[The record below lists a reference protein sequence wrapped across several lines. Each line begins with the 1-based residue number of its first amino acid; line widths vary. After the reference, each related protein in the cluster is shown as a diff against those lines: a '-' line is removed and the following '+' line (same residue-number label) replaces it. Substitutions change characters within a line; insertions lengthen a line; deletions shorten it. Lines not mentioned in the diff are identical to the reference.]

1 MAQARRSTTRRT
13 PAKRAAAKPAAELAV
28 KRSVVRTFLLYLIS
42 GGLYAFYWFY
52 VTRQAVTK
60 EVGGNDQVGLQ
71 TAGLI
76 VPILN
81 IFIIYWLFRD
91 IDKLH
96 RKAGLSGFPA
106 VWFVVGPL
114 IGAFI
119 PIVNV
124 FVGIVSIVLFGLVV
138 KYLNEYWDKSTNG
151 KATEAK
157 VTGGEIAVAV
167 AGLVITALFLI
178 LGVAAAIFGNKASTE
193 LDKIQE
199 EINNSGYVEQSGDGN
214 VPAQEIYDKV
224 QTGMSKAQVKDVA
237 GGKDGASCTSSSS
250 QYTGTIETCF
260 YNGVSVT
267 FQDDKV
273 TNKTKY

>member
-13 PAKRAAAKPAAELAV
+13 PAKRVAARPAGELAV

-42 GGLYAFYWFY
+42 GGLYGFYWFF

-91 IDKLH
+91 IDQLH
-96 RKAGLSGFPA
+96 RKAGLAGFPA
-106 VWFVVGPL
+106 LWFVLGPL

-119 PIVNV
+119 PVVNI

-138 KYLNEYWDKSTNG
+138 KYLNEYWDKSTKG

-157 VTGGEIAVAV
+157 VTGGEIAVTV
-167 AGLVITALFLI
+167 AGLVVAVVSAIMVLA
-178 LGVAAAIFGNKASTE
+178 LGVFANNVSDE
-193 LDKIQE
+193 LEKIQDE
-199 EINNSGYVEQSGDGN
+199 VNSSGYVEQTDSGTAS
-214 VPAQEIYDKV
+214 AQQIYDQV
-224 QTGMSKAQVKDVA
+224 QSGMTKEQVKTIA
-237 GGKDGASCTSSSS
+237 GKDGASCSST
-250 QYTGTIETCF
+250 QGDYIGTIETCY

-267 FQDDKV
+267 FQDGKV
-273 TNKTKY
+273 SNKTKF

>member
-1 MAQARRSTTRRT
+1 MAQARRSTSRRT
-13 PAKRAAAKPAAELAV
+13 PAKRAATRPAAELAV
-28 KRSVVRTFLLYLIS
+28 KRSVVRTFLLYIIS
-42 GGLYAFYWFY
+42 GGLYGLYWFY

-114 IGAFI
+114 IGAFV
-119 PIVNV
+119 PIVNI
-124 FVGIVSIVLFGLVV
+124 FVGIVSIVLFGLVI
-138 KYLNEYWDKSTNG
+138 KYLNEYWDKSTGG

-157 VTGGEIAVAV
+157 ITGGEIAVAV
-167 AGLVITALFLI
+167 AGLVIGALMLV
-178 LGVAAAIFGNKASTE
+178 LGVATAIFGNKAADE
-193 LDKIQE
+193 LDKIQT
-199 EINNSGYVEQSGDGN
+199 EINNSGYVEQTGSGN
-214 VPAQEIYDKV
+214 VSAQQIYDQV
-224 QTGMSKAQVKDVA
+224 QAGMSKEQVKTIA
-237 GGKDGASCTSSSS
+237 GKDGASCSTT
-250 QYTGTIETCF
+250 QGDYIGTLETCY

-267 FQDDKV
+267 FQDGKV
-273 TNKTKY
+273 TNKTKF